1 MPPSLPRSCGTLIK
15 GWEKEQGI
23 IELEANNSGDTQ
35 VVQKKARNEARA
47 SNRGVESRHQKADWA
62 GRYESV
68 RAGTLM

>member
-1 MPPSLPRSCGTLIK
+1 M
-15 GWEKEQGI
+15 
-23 IELEANNSGDTQ
+23 EANNSGDTQ

-68 RAGTLM
+68 RVGTLM